1 MRSFAARLSVAW
13 ILLSLAGDSGFAIEK
28 KTIEPVNEWTGEI
41 DAVPAGMGDSQIITD
56 AKTLA
61 KWWKDAAPAGKPPEI
76 NFTNDFVV
84 ILYARGSS
92 MEVTATLDGR
102 NLTVE
107 SETSKDSPPG
117 VRYSIV
123 LFHRGDIARVNG
135 RPLK

>member
-1 MRSFAARLSVAW
+1 M
-13 ILLSLAGDSGFAIEK
+13 
-28 KTIEPVNEWTGEI
+28 NEWTGEI

-76 NFTNDFVV
+76 NFTKDFVV

-107 SETSKDSPPG
+107 GETSKDSPPG